1 MAGLQGLH
9 LFSGESAVFQKLK
22 GDLTLYEFTLHKDG
36 FKSSTI
42 SSRIKKLNRLIK
54 LCNPYNPE
62 EAKEIIAKQD
72 WKDSTKQTTVK
83 ILNGFYQFKKIEWKP
98 PRYKPVE
105 RLPFIPTEQEIDQL
119 IASVGKV
126 MATLLQTLKET
137 GIRIGEAVQLKWA
150 DYNEE
155 QRTLNITPEK
165 GSSPRILPVSQ
176 KLRAMLGA
184 LPRRRESI
192 FMKSKHTL
200 RTSFSKQRKTAS
212 KKLQNPRLLKISFH
226 TFRHWKG
233 TVEYHKT
240 KDIIHV
246 KQILG
251 HKDITSTMIYIN
263 IEQATFLNQAD
274 DFTAKVAHNETEAIK
289 LVEAGF
295 EFVCDLNGTKLFR
308 KRK

>member
-1 MAGLQGLH
+1 MLH
-9 LFSGESAVFQKLK
+9 AFSGESAVFQKLK
-22 GDLTLYEFTLHKDG
+22 GDLTLYEGTLHKDG
-36 FKSSTI
+36 FKCSTI

-62 EAKEIIAKQD
+62 EVKEIIAKQD
-72 WKDSTKQTTVK
+72 WKDSTKQTTVN
-83 ILNGFYQFKKIEWKP
+83 ILNGFYKFKNIKWKP

-137 GIRIGEAVQLKWA
+137 GIRIGEAVQLRWT

-165 GSSPRILPVSQ
+165 GSNPRILPISQ
-176 KLRAMLGA
+176 KLRAMLNA
-184 LPRRRESI
+184 LPRRRETI

-200 RTSFSKQRKTAS
+200 RTSFSRQRKTAS
-212 KKLQNPRLLKISFH
+212 KKLQKPRLLKISFH

-233 TVEYHKT
+233 TMEYHKT

-251 HKDITSTMIYIN
+251 HKDITSTMTYIN
-263 IEQATFLNQAD
+263 IEQSIFLSQNDQYHSAIATTIQEAQKLI
-274 DFTAKVAHNETEAIK
+274 ETR
-289 LVEAGF
+289 F
-295 EFVCDLNGTKLFR
+295 EYVTEIDGTKLFR